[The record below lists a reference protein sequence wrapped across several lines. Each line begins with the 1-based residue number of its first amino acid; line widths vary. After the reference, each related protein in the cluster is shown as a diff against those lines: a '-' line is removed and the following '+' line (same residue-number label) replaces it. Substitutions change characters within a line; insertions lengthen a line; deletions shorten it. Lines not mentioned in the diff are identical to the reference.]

1 MAAINNIIQLLT
13 DESFWCTIWC
23 LISIY
28 RLVHYA
34 THYFNCHPVRLLTEA
49 HKEQGNACNDLPISL
64 DFNEKF
70 QVSNQGFKQKSDSFL
85 LLSASKSF
93 ETFHLLKFSVFK
105 IP

>member
-1 MAAINNIIQLLT
+1 MAAINNIIQMLT
-13 DESFWCTIWC
+13 DESFRCTIWY

-34 THYFNCHPVRLLTEA
+34 SHYFNCHPVKLLTEA

-64 DFNEKF
+64 HFNEKI
-70 QVSNQGFKQKSDSFL
+70 QVSNQGFKQKGDSFL
-85 LLSASKSF
+85 LLSASKSV
-93 ETFHLLKFSVFK
+93 ETFHLLKFLVLK